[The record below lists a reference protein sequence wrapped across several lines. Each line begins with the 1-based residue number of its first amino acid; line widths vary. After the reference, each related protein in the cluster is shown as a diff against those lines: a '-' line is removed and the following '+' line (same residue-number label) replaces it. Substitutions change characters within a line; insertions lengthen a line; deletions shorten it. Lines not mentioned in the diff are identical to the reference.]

1 MSYQITTDINE
12 MDFDVIHQFI
22 ANSYWAKEIP
32 KSVMRKALEN
42 SLCFAL
48 FEDKNQIGFAR
59 MITDKATFAYLAD
72 VFILPDHQGNGLSR
86 LLMDEIV
93 KHPDLQGLRRVM
105 LATRDAHGL
114 YAKYGFENIKD
125 SSMLM
130 QMLSPGVYT
139 GSAQEDI

>member
-1 MSYQITTDINE
+1 MTLRITTDLNE

-22 ANSYWAKEIP
+22 TESYWAKNIP

-42 SLCFAL
+42 SLCFGL
-48 FEDKNQIGFAR
+48 MENTKQIGFAR

-72 VFILPDHQGNGLSR
+72 VFVMPEHQGKGLSR
-86 LLMDEIV
+86 LLMDEVIS
-93 KHPDLQGLRRVM
+93 HPDLKGLRRVM

-130 QMLSPGVYT
+130 QVLSPDVYT
-139 GSAQEDI
+139 GSDQEDI